1 MCAQGGRKGGEWGGR
16 WGYGQKVMLT
26 KIARKD
32 CEGYGCVRDTLGAAF
47 CPPRIPVSLLLSLPL
62 IASLTLGTGVCR
74 AHIRDTRRFGGRSLK
89 EICLHLESW
98 FSQA

>member
-47 CPPRIPVSLLLSLPL
+47 CPPLASLSPSFSPCPLLPPSLLVLVYVEP
-62 IASLTLGTGVCR
+62 I
-74 AHIRDTRRFGGRSLK
+74 
-89 EICLHLESW
+89 
-98 FSQA
+98 